1 MCQIYSGTPPDR
13 YDSNCRSIRIQ
24 GCVTSIR
31 LENEF
36 WDVLEQMARDENQNV
51 PQFINVLYSEI
62 LNAHKT
68 VNNFTSFLRVACA
81 LYLHRRETGVDNRT
95 LPLSRNPIRPSGA
108 GELSLE

>member
-81 LYLHRRETGVDNRT
+81 LYLHRKETGTGKVKQGG
-95 LPLSRNPIRPSGA
+95 P
-108 GELSLE
+108 

>member
-13 YDSNCRSIRIQ
+13 YDSHGRSIRIQ

-36 WDVLEQMARDENQNV
+36 WDVLEQMARDEDQSV
-51 PQFINVLYSEI
+51 PQFINVLYNEI
-62 LNAHKT
+62 LETHKT

-81 LYLHRRETGVDNRT
+81 LYLHRKETGAGSRT
-95 LPLSRNPIRPSGA
+95 PSLPRNPIRHSGA
-108 GELSLE
+108 GPPTGM